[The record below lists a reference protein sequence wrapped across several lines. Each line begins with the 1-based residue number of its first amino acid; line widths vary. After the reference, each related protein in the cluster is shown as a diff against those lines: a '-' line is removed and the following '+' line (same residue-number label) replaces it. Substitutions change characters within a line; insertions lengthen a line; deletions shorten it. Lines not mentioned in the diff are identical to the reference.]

1 VIFLIKYTQS
11 RILRMLSSEK
21 TWELKTGW
29 GGEILFLLNVYIQ
42 RLIVIPTH
50 TSVSKRDYSAMDH
63 PLKDIELE

>member
-29 GGEILFLLNVYIQ
+29 GGGDFVFIECIY
-42 RLIVIPTH
+42 PATH
-50 TSVSKRDYSAMDH
+50 CHSHTH
-63 PLKDIELE
+63 